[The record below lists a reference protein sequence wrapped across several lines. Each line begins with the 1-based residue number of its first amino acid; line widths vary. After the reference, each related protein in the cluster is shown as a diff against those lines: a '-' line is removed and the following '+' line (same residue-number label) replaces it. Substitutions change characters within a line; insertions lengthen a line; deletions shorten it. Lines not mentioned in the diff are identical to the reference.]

1 MPDIPNRDELERKIA
16 RLLGK
21 YNRQQLAELMAL
33 MKNHPTL
40 ANVPIE
46 FWDASQRELVKIL
59 MPFSEM
65 VYLEA
70 AGRLLET
77 VPIGVDW
84 ALVNTAAADWARSY
98 STLLAGQ
105 INNTSRQAIAT
116 SIRNSIASF
125 FEEGLTMGQL
135 EERLA
140 SDPNLRQLFT
150 RDVRDRLGRGY
161 GPQRASMIART
172 EVTRAS
178 MQGEVG
184 IVQEL
189 AKQGVYMVAIWQ
201 TRNDE
206 LVCPICGPRHGIEK
220 LKGEKEAY
228 WDNEEPA
235 HPRCR
240 CWVNHEFAK
249 EPVNA

>member
-59 MPFSEM
+59 LPFSEM

-84 ALVNTAAADWARSY
+84 ALVNISASDWARNY
-98 STLLAGQ
+98 STILAGQ
-105 INNTSRQAIAT
+105 INQTSRKAVAT

-125 FEEGLTMGQL
+125 FEEGISIDEITRRL
-135 EERLA
+135 E
-140 SDPNLRQLFT
+140 SDSVLRQLFT
-150 RDVRDRLGRGY
+150 SDVKDKLGRIY
-161 GPQRASMIART
+161 GPYRAEMIAVT
-172 EVTRAS
+172 ETTRAAAEG
-178 MQGEVG
+178 QRGV
-184 IVQEL
+184 VDEL
-189 AKQGVYMVAIWQ
+189 ANQGIAMVEIWE
-201 TRNDE
+201 TANDE
-206 LVCPICGPRHGIEK
+206 IVRQCPICWPRHGKK
-220 LKGEKEAY
+220 LGDG
-228 WDNEEPA
+228 WNRNDGPPA

-240 CWVNHEFAK
+240 CGTRFELPK
-249 EPVNA
+249 PK